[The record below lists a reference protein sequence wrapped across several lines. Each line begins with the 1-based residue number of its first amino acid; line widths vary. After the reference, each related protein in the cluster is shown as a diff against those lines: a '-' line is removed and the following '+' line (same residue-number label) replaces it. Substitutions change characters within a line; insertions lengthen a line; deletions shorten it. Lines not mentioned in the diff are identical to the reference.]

1 MLVSAL
7 LTNMASF
14 GTFVAF
20 VPAHKG
26 SKPVPAV
33 FSSLGEVY
41 TIIICWRK
49 WRSRGL
55 LEIIDPYV
63 RNYVRN
69 NLIIR
74 CGGRGEDLMI
84 TIY

>member
-7 LTNMASF
+7 LTIMASL

-20 VPAHKG
+20 VPAHMG

-41 TIIICWRK
+41 MITVRWK
-49 WRSRGL
+49 QWRSRGL
-55 LEIIDPYV
+55 LDIIDPYV
-63 RNYVRN
+63 RNNVPSTH
-69 NLIIR
+69 
-74 CGGRGEDLMI
+74 CGGRSENLMI
-84 TIY
+84 TIS

>member
-7 LTNMASF
+7 LTIMASL

-20 VPAHKG
+20 VPAHMG

-41 TIIICWRK
+41 TIIYCWK
-49 WRSRGL
+49 QWSNHGL

-63 RNYVRN
+63 RNNVPST
-69 NLIIR
+69 R
-74 CGGRGEDLMI
+74 CGGPGENLMI
-84 TIY
+84 TIS